1 MEIGEFNL
9 VPNEKFWI
17 RESKIPIGENFE
29 SLAQSADYLV
39 IIARMF
45 ALRFNGVEDTHM
57 SNQYLMERFRDGL
70 AKFFVYLSVTCEKL
84 NVSKIDSTVD
94 ILNDVDHTIQNVV
107 DTYFKYAEEHD
118 KEHPLPE
125 KPIYPELE
133 HLSEDIK

>member
-17 RESKIPIGENFE
+17 RESRIPIGENFD
-29 SLAQSADYLV
+29 SLANSANYLCV
-39 IIARMF
+39 CITRL
-45 ALRFNGVEDTHM
+45 ALRFNGEEVNM
-57 SNQYLMERFRDGL
+57 SDQYLLERFRDEL
-70 AKFFVYLSVTCEKL
+70 AKFFINLSVTCEKL

-94 ILNDVDHTIQNVV
+94 IFNDIDQAVQSIIDA
-107 DTYFKYAEEHD
+107 YFKHAEDHD

-133 HLSEDIK
+133 HLSEDIT